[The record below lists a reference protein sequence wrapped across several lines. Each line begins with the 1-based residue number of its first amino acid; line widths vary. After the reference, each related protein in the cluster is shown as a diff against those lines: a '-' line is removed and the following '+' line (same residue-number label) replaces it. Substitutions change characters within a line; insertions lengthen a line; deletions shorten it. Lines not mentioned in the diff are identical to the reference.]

1 MYLGCNPCV
10 YRWHILPLYYILL
23 STRAYFGGYVMETAK
38 VEILRSVETD
48 YENAWNL
55 CFQWVRYHY
64 GGGKPTEMGYRFI
77 WKRTDGSLQ
86 PARGQAR
93 IPNAAVLF
101 ELIYKATDSGWF
113 IAVEKNNDNK

>member
-1 MYLGCNPCV
+1 
-10 YRWHILPLYYILL
+10 
-23 STRAYFGGYVMETAK
+23 METAK

-64 GGGKPTEMGYRFI
+64 GGGKPAEMGYRFI